1 MRLIT
6 TNYLEDV
13 SNVEMANCRVYQT
26 TCSDAHFANIISQN
40 VDALQGEFV
49 DTSIL
54 YVLMDNENV
63 EDTTNYY
70 SSLSFNTRQ
79 RGDNTIYQ
87 VCIVTKE
94 DILSTDLMRGF
105 FTNVFNFLSLN
116 NRIRIAFSTDPLET
130 TYSIQTNEHINL
142 CVENMIAN
150 LGL

>member
-6 TNYLEDV
+6 TNYLADV
-13 SNVEMANCRVYQT
+13 GNVEMANCRVYQT
-26 TCSDAHFANIISQN
+26 TCEDVHFTNIISTN
-40 VDALQGEFV
+40 VAALQGEFV

-70 SSLSFNTRQ
+70 SSLSFKTRQ
-79 RGDNTIYQ
+79 RGGDIIYQ

-94 DILSTDLMRGF
+94 DNISTDLMRVF
-105 FTNVFNFLSLN
+105 FTIVFNNLSLN

-130 TYSIQTNEHINL
+130 TYSIQSIEHIYL
-142 CVENMIAN
+142 CVENMVAN